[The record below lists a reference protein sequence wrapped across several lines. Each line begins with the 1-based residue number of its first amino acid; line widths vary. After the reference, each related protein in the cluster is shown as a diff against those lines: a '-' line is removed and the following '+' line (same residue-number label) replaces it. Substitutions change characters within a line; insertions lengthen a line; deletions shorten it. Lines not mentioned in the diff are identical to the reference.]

1 MKQGAFKTCARS
13 HTTSAYRIPSSIPFS
28 TAAVLPVAFYTAYY
42 DLHHLDR
49 LRQGESILIYTA
61 AEVVSQAA
69 IQLAKLTG
77 AIIFVTLGSNEK
89 KRLLMDLYNIPNNH
103 FFSSRNL
110 SFAQGIKR
118 LTHGREVDVV
128 LDSLAGESL
137 RQWFECVAPLGGY
150 WKLKRKMCTC
160 ARTFQCHR
168 TSRTSRLLLSI

>member
-1 MKQGAFKTCARS
+1 M
-13 HTTSAYRIPSSIPFS
+13 
-28 TAAVLPVAFYTAYY
+28 
-42 DLHHLDR
+42 
-49 LRQGESILIYTA
+49 IYTA
-61 AEVVSQAA
+61 AEGVGQAA

-89 KRLLMDLYNIPNNH
+89 KRLLMDLYNIPNNR

-137 RQWFECVAPLGGY
+137 RQ
-150 WKLKRKMCTC
+150 
-160 ARTFQCHR
+160 
-168 TSRTSRLLLSI
+168 